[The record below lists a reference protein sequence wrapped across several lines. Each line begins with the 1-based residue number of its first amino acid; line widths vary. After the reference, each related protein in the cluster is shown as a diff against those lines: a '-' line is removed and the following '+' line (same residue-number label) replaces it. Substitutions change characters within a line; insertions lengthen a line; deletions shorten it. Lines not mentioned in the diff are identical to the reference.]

1 MTRRAYLPCQCNVEH
16 IYRITPNNPQG
27 SYFFEV
33 GKKGGGVIR
42 GGSYSGDGELLFRV
56 GNFAEKFMFSIEIGI
71 SHDDE
76 NGIGIW
82 QQRITALEQVEIT
95 LWRPIVCF

>member
-1 MTRRAYLPCQCNVEH
+1 MVS
-16 IYRITPNNPQG
+16 NNFPLGVNRGMG

-33 GKKGGGVIR
+33 VKKGGVIR
-42 GGSYSGDGELLFRV
+42 GGEGSYSGDGELLFRV
-56 GNFAEKFMFSIEIGI
+56 GDFAEKFMFSVQIRI
-71 SHDDE
+71 SHDNE

-95 LWRPIVCF
+95 L

>member
-1 MTRRAYLPCQCNVEH
+1 
-16 IYRITPNNPQG
+16 
-27 SYFFEV
+27 
-33 GKKGGGVIR
+33 
-42 GGSYSGDGELLFRV
+42 
-56 GNFAEKFMFSIEIGI
+56 MFSIEIGI

-95 LWRPIVCF
+95 F